1 MENTAG
7 IRININVERTG
18 TEMILTRD
26 CGDTFTIKDTR
37 RNEELIDFFIG
48 TDESVTPQQ
57 ITEGMIEK
65 MAEEK
70 YEPLIQEMYDE
81 SNDGNI
87 DVDVREFERTAFI
100 EGAKAIRDLIN
111 KQ

>member
-26 CGDTFTIKDTR
+26 CGDTFTIRDTR
-37 RNEELIDFFIG
+37 RNEELIDFFSG

-57 ITEGMIEK
+57 ITDEDIDK
-65 MAEEK
+65 MAEK
-70 YEPLIQEMYDE
+70 AGYPQYDKKVFE
-81 SNDGNI
+81 STHWMEHNI
-87 DVDVREFERTAFI
+87 YV

-111 KQ
+111 KH